1 MAPTHRMIR
10 ETRQHYEKFAIR
22 LPSQLLQARADAE
35 AVRTPSFSAFIAE
48 AVEEKLE
55 RDGLQQILDEIFAEH
70 PITDEERAWADR
82 YLLDR

>member
-1 MAPTHRMIR
+1 MAPKRRVIR
-10 ETRQHYEKFAIR
+10 ETRQPYEKVAIT
-22 LPSQLLQARADAE
+22 LPSHLLQAARAE
-35 AVRTPSFSAFIAE
+35 AVRAPSLSAFIAE

-70 PITDEERAWADR
+70 PMTDEERAWADR